1 MNVRTPRMLALGLV
15 AALALLA
22 TGCGGGPAASSETGA
37 SLVRADALAY
47 VSIDTDL
54 GSSQWKQLDELSQ
67 KFPGRDLALG
77 KLDQALAKHGVDF
90 DRDVKPALGP
100 EVDVTVVSSGTEDT
114 TKAVGLTQPQDS
126 GKLKDLIS
134 RLNAASSDTTLVY
147 RELDDGWYAVSDS
160 RAAIDEALAGDGP
173 TLENDSTFADAF
185 QKLPDEALV
194 KAYANGHQVG
204 QLVAAA
210 AKKQSNGANP
220 FGSQSAALQ
229 KLDSLSA
236 SVTAEDDGIRVE
248 GAAKGAGADEVLG
261 GSNFDSKLLANTPAD
276 ALAFLTFR
284 GGSGLADSLQGMSAP
299 LTAML
304 GISADELA
312 ALLEN
317 EVALYVR
324 PGLGI
329 PEITLAL
336 DAKSSSAGLA
346 TLDKLANQI
355 AAMTGGKVVQHGSE
369 KVLTIG
375 GIAIHYGSADG
386 RIVVTT
392 ATNGVA
398 GYGASGESL
407 ADSADF
413 KEAKSAAGM
422 PDENAG
428 FAYIDLKDAIPLIL
442 GLAGLA
448 GSQPSPVVTENLRPL
463 RSLLAWS
470 EGQGDTRSFDLFLEI
485 K

>member
-1 MNVRTPRMLALGLV
+1 MNVRTPRMPALGLV
-15 AALALLA
+15 AALTLLA
-22 TGCGGGPAASSETGA
+22 TGCGGGPAASSESGA

-47 VSIDTDL
+47 VAIDTDL
-54 GSSQWKQLDELSQ
+54 GSGQWKQLDDLS
-67 KFPGRDLALG
+67 KRFPGRDLALE

-90 DRDVKPALGP
+90 DQDVEPAVGP
-100 EVDVTVVSSGTEDT
+100 EVDVAVVSGGTEET
-114 TKAVGLTQPQDS
+114 TKAVALTQPRDA
-126 GKLKDLIS
+126 GKLTDLIS
-134 RLNAASSDTTLVY
+134 KLNAASSDTTLVY

-173 TLENDSTFADAF
+173 TLEGDSTFEDAF
-185 QKLPDEALV
+185 QGLPDEALV
-194 KAYANGHQVG
+194 KAYANGHQLG
-204 QLVAAA
+204 QLVVAT
-210 AKKQSNGANP
+210 AKEKSKNGNP
-220 FGSQSAALQ
+220 LGSQMAALQ

-236 SVTAEDDGIRVE
+236 SLTAEDDGVRVR

-261 GSNFDSKLLANTPAD
+261 GGNFDSKLLANTPGD

-284 GGSGLADSLQGMSAP
+284 GGSGLADTLQGLSSP
-299 LTAML
+299 LTGLL
-304 GISADELA
+304 GISANELA
-312 ALLEN
+312 SLLES

-324 PGLGI
+324 PGIGI

-336 DAKSSSAGLA
+336 DSSAEGLA
-346 TLDKLANQI
+346 TLDKLASRI
-355 AAMTGGKVVQHGSE
+355 AQMTGGKVVESGSE
-369 KVLTIG
+369 KTLTIG
-375 GIAIHYGSADG
+375 GIAIHYGSTDG
-386 RIVVTT
+386 KIVVTT

-398 GYGASGESL
+398 GYGASDEKL

-422 PDENAG
+422 PDSNAG
-428 FAYIDLKDAIPLIL
+428 FAYIDLKNAIPLIL

-448 GSQPSPVVTENLRPL
+448 GALPSPVVTENLRPL

-470 EGQGDTRSFDLFLEI
+470 EGQGNSRSFDLFLEI